1 MPKLSH
7 SLLVRGALIVLFI
20 LVAGAVYYYIST
32 DFSPG
37 KKKKYIAYIG
47 RYTNY
52 QDTVPADKREKNK
65 FDLMH
70 EVALQ
75 ELLQQL
81 DLPYHQLELK
91 TYDCERNG
99 EVSRKIYEAIAAD
112 SNVVM
117 VIDNT
122 WGEHISRCH
131 DLIREKNIPVI
142 SLNADRNSLDYGNNV
157 IFAGNNDHVPHDISA
172 FITKVLKK
180 KKVNFIS
187 ETDYPVHQEYLKAF
201 AQNQI
206 EVNFMLT
213 TEKKDFKNDSA
224 RFYQEW
230 TSYLQK
236 HPEEASSLWV
246 INTHVDIGNGLI
258 HYADKHFKNIRLL
271 GHSYIINPSNL
282 KKFGENNDN
291 ELILISSPTDA
302 VSHELYNDI
311 EKLKAKY
318 PAYMQNPN
326 HPMFIKR
333 CQDAVEMV
341 KNKFEDIRDTFSLSK
356 TDFIKFFRTL
366 PGRTITEDGEIYEFD
381 STLTVL
387 PELYFAEYSKGTLH
401 SYPLQLNLERE
412 VIPNLFF
419 GMEIVDI
426 YNIDMDANS
435 FTADFYYWVKL
446 DSANQ
451 EAEKFIIFQN
461 MKQNES
467 SRELVFE
474 KTDRRTIYKLYKVS
488 GVFYVNYILREYPFD
503 TQELFIRAEILSPA
517 TKLKVS
523 FDARSFALDPKA
535 IDKFKITEWN
545 KLKYYVTVDNEVQMG
560 MHGDPDIEEEK
571 WSEFKNIYF
580 RLVVNRK
587 STTPMLEI
595 ILPLVLIGIISISLL
610 FLKDISFEN
619 LGEVSIGVFMSI
631 VAFSISFSA
640 TTPTSDD
647 LTRADLLFW
656 LTFIVVLLNFFAV
669 IILNAIYDEEEVK
682 KIDIRKISVGAGVLY
697 IGAVSYVLMF

>member
-1 MPKLSH
+1 MPNLTRST
-7 SLLVRGALIVLFI
+7 LLKGVFAI
-20 LVAGAVYYYIST
+20 LLLLTVGVAYFYITADST
-32 DFSPG
+32 PNRQ
-37 KKKKYIAYIG
+37 KKYIAYIG
-47 RYTNY
+47 RYSDHK
-52 QDTVPADKREKNK
+52 DTSEANREKK
-65 FDLMH
+65 KVFDLMH

-75 ELLQQL
+75 EMLKNLS
-81 DLPYHQLELK
+81 LPYHELELK
-91 TYDCERNG
+91 TFDCKRNW
-99 EVSRKIYEAIAAD
+99 EESQKIYETIAAD
-112 SNVVM
+112 TNIVM

-122 WGEHISRCH
+122 WGEQISHCSA
-131 DLIREKNIPVI
+131 IIKNKNIPVI
-142 SLNADRNSLDYGNNV
+142 SLNADRNGLDFGSNV
-157 IFAGNNDHVPHDISA
+157 IFSGNNDHVPYDICA
-172 FITKVLKK
+172 FTTKILKEN
-180 KKVNFIS
+180 KVNFIS
-187 ETDYPVHQEYLKAF
+187 ETDYPVHEEYLKAF
-201 AQNQI
+201 AQSNLK
-206 EVNFMLT
+206 VNFSLST
-213 TEKKDFKNDSA
+213 TKKDFKSDSA
-224 RFYQEW
+224 RFYNDFL
-230 TSYLQK
+230 SYLKQ
-236 HPEEASSLWV
+236 HPEEESSLWV
-246 INTHVDIGNGLI
+246 INTHSDIGNGLI
-258 HYADKHFKNIRLL
+258 QYVNKHFKKMRLL
-271 GHSYIINPSNL
+271 GHSYIVNPTHL
-282 KKFGENNDN
+282 KKFGEKNDN
-291 ELILISSPTDA
+291 ELILISSPSDA
-302 VSHELYNDI
+302 VTRELYSDI
-311 EKLKAKY
+311 EELKSKY
-318 PAYMQNPN
+318 PQYLQNPN

-341 KNKFEDIRDTFSLSK
+341 KNKFEDIQDTTTLSK

-366 PGRTITEDGEIYEFD
+366 PGRTITEDSEIYEFD

-387 PELYFAEYSKGTLH
+387 PELYFAEYAKGAMH
-401 SYPLQLNLERE
+401 SYPLQLSLERE

-446 DSANQ
+446 DSSNK
-451 EAEKFIIFQN
+451 EAEQFIIFQN

-474 KTDRRTIYKLYKVS
+474 KIDRRTIYKLYKVS

-517 TKLKVS
+517 NKLKVS

-580 RLVVNRK
+580 RLVVHRK

-669 IILNAIYDEEEVK
+669 IILNAIYDEQEVR
-682 KIDIRKISVGAGVLY
+682 KIDIRKISIGAGVLY
-697 IGAVSYVLMF
+697 IAAVSYVLMY